1 MPIPPS
7 TALPAT
13 GTTVDISDTTGH
25 KIAVTLVRVVDP
37 DTADAGASGACSPDH
52 LVAVEL
58 SVTNLGT
65 SILITTAAD
74 QGVIL
79 SDANSA
85 PWRNHSV
92 FGCGIGSSTDATSS
106 CATVSNALDLSP
118 GATGIACPAIN
129 VPANDS
135 IAQVQF
141 DSAQV
146 FPSVFATGRNTANWQ
161 IG

>member
-1 MPIPPS
+1 
-7 TALPAT
+7 
-13 GTTVDISDTTGH
+13 
-25 KIAVTLVRVVDP
+25 
-37 DTADAGASGACSPDH
+37 
-52 LVAVEL
+52 VAVEL

-65 SILITTAAD
+65 SILITTAVD

-92 FGCGIGSSTDATSS
+92 FGCGIASSTGATPS
-106 CATVSNALDLSP
+106 CAGSSNALDLSP